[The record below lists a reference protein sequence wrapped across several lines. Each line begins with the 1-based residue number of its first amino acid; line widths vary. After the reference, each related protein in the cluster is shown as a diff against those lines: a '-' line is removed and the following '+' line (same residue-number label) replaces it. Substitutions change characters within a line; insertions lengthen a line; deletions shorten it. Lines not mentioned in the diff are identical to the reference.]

1 MRYGIIYPPRASMRS
16 GYFPDE
22 NKTLYQCVEEAR
34 KANPD
39 YATADEETIFKEAF
53 FSEGFEKFMTNIGTG
68 ATGYTQTDFV
78 DFAKFLNL
86 TGESI
91 YDDNANRFVAIT
103 DVKKYARH
111 VKAWGLQNA
120 QKWIAKWLATKEILQ
135 PTGEIGGLET
145 ITETT
150 TKTGNNTSKTTHDV
164 TKKDSEEN
172 SGTNS
177 STASLEN
184 SKTDTEQSNDF
195 PVYATGG
202 TASTGYASG
211 TRKLESTGAS
221 EGTTT
226 GTASGTRVVDS
237 TDKGTNDR
245 ADTINESEKHTYE
258 HSNSY
263 TKDDTATLQELYAN
277 KVQNLSKEI
286 ANSYGQFFN
295 GDLLA
300 YQL

>member
-16 GYFPDE
+16 GYYPDE
-22 NKTLYQCVEEAR
+22 NKTLYQCVEEVR
-34 KANPD
+34 KTNPD
-39 YATADEETIFKEAF
+39 YDSTDEETIFHDSF
-53 FSEGFEKFMTNIGTG
+53 FIEGFARFIQTIGAGMTSYSEDEYSDFML
-68 ATGYTQTDFV
+68 
-78 DFAKFLNL
+78 KFLPPVA
-86 TGESI
+86 ESI
-91 YDDNANRFVAIT
+91 YADNADRFVAIV
-103 DVKKYARH
+103 DVKRYAQH

-120 QKWIAKWLATKEILQ
+120 QKWFAKWQATKTILE

-150 TKTGNNTSKTTHDV
+150 TKTGNNTSKSSHDV
-164 TKKDSEEN
+164 TKKDSEQN
-172 SGTNS
+172 NGTNS
-177 STASLEN
+177 TTANLSN
-184 SKTDTEQSNDF
+184 SKTDKEESNDF
-195 PVYATGG
+195 PVYASGA
-202 TASTGYASG
+202 ASGYASG
-211 TRKLESTGAS
+211 ARKLESTGTS

-226 GTASGTRVVDS
+226 GTASGTRVLDS

-245 ADTINESEKHTYE
+245 ADTINESVKHTYE

-286 ANSYGQFFN
+286 ADSYGQFFN

>member
-16 GYFPDE
+16 GYYPDE
-22 NKTLYQCVEEAR
+22 NKTLYQCVEEIR
-34 KANPD
+34 KTNPD
-39 YATADEETIFKEAF
+39 YDNVDEETIFHDSF
-53 FSEGFEKFMTNIGTG
+53 FIEGFARFIHTIGAG
-68 ATGYTQTDFV
+68 MTGYTENEYLDFML
-78 DFAKFLNL
+78 KFLSPVA
-86 TGESI
+86 ESI
-91 YDDNANRFVAIT
+91 YADNADRFVAIV
-103 DVKKYARH
+103 DIKKYAQH

-120 QKWIAKWLATKEILQ
+120 QKWFAKWQATKKILQ
-135 PTGEIGGLET
+135 PTGEMFALDS

-150 TKTGNNTSKTTHDV
+150 TKTGNNTSKVTHDV
-164 TKKDSEEN
+164 TKKDSEQN
-172 SGTNS
+172 NGTNS
-177 STASLEN
+177 TTANLSN
-184 SKTDTEQSNDF
+184 SKTDKEESNDF
-195 PVYATGG
+195 PVYASGA
-202 TASTGYASG
+202 ASGYASG

-226 GTASGTRVVDS
+226 GTASGTRVLDT

-245 ADTINESEKHTYE
+245 ADTINESEKRTYE
-258 HSNSY
+258 HSNNY

>member
-16 GYFPDE
+16 GYYPDE
-22 NKTLYQCVEEAR
+22 NKTLYQCVEEVR

-39 YATADEETIFKEAF
+39 YDNTDEETIFKEAF
-53 FSEGFEKFMTNIGTG
+53 FNEGFEKFTQTIGTG
-68 ATGYTQTDFV
+68 MTGYTQTDFA
-78 DFAKFLNL
+78 DFAKFLQPVA
-86 TGESI
+86 ESI
-91 YDDNANRFVAIT
+91 YADNADRFVAIV
-103 DVKKYARH
+103 DVKRYAQH

-120 QKWIAKWLATKEILQ
+120 QKWFAKWQATKTILQ
-135 PTGEIGGLET
+135 LTGEIGGLET

-150 TKTGNNTSKTTHDV
+150 TKTGNNTSKISHDV
-164 TKKDSEEN
+164 TKKDSEQN
-172 SGTNS
+172 NGTNS
-177 STASLEN
+177 TTANLSN
-184 SKTDTEQSNDF
+184 SKTDKEESNDF
-195 PVYATGG
+195 PVYASGA
-202 TASTGYASG
+202 ASGYASG
-211 TRKLESTGAS
+211 TRKLESTGTS

-226 GTASGTRVVDS
+226 GTASGTRVLDS

-245 ADTINESEKHTYE
+245 ADTINESEKRTYE
-258 HSNSY
+258 HSNNY

-286 ANSYGQFFN
+286 ADSYGQFFN

>member
-16 GYFPDE
+16 GYYPDE
-22 NKTLYQCVEEAR
+22 NKTLYQCVEEVR
-34 KANPD
+34 KTNPD
-39 YATADEETIFKEAF
+39 YDNTDEETIFRDSF
-53 FSEGFEKFMTNIGTG
+53 FTEGFARFIQTIGTG
-68 ATGYTQTDFV
+68 MTGYAENDFV
-78 DFAKFLNL
+78 GFAKFLQPVA
-86 TGESI
+86 ESI
-91 YDDNANRFVAIT
+91 YADNADRFVAIV
-103 DVKKYARH
+103 DVKRYARH

-120 QKWIAKWLATKEILQ
+120 QKWFAKWQATKTILQ
-135 PTGEIGGLET
+135 PSGEIGGLDT

-150 TKTGNNTSKTTHDV
+150 TKTGNNTSKTSHDV
-164 TKKDSEEN
+164 TKKDSEQN
-172 SGTNS
+172 NGTNS
-177 STASLEN
+177 TTANLSN
-184 SKTDTEQSNDF
+184 SKTDKEESNDF
-195 PVYATGG
+195 PVYASGA
-202 TASTGYASG
+202 ASGYASG
-211 TRKLESTGAS
+211 TRKLESTGTS

-226 GTASGTRVVDS
+226 GTASGTRVLDS

-245 ADTINESEKHTYE
+245 ADTINESEKRTYE

-286 ANSYGQFFN
+286 ADSYGQFFN

>member
-16 GYFPDE
+16 GYYPDE
-22 NKTLYQCVEEAR
+22 NKTLYQCVEEVR
-34 KANPD
+34 KTNPD
-39 YATADEETIFKEAF
+39 YDNTDEETIFRDSF
-53 FSEGFEKFMTNIGTG
+53 FIEGFARFIQTIGAG
-68 ATGYTQTDFV
+68 MTGYTENEYSDFML
-78 DFAKFLNL
+78 KFLPPVA
-86 TGESI
+86 ESI
-91 YDDNANRFVAIT
+91 YADNADRFVAIV
-103 DVKKYARH
+103 DVKRYARH

-120 QKWIAKWLATKEILQ
+120 QKWFAKWQATKTILQ
-135 PTGEIGGLET
+135 PAGEIGGLET

-150 TKTGNNTSKTTHDV
+150 TKTGNNTSKSSHDI
-164 TKKDSEEN
+164 TKKDSEQN
-172 SGTNS
+172 NGTNS
-177 STASLEN
+177 TTANLSN
-184 SKTDTEQSNDF
+184 SKTDKEESNDF
-195 PVYATGG
+195 PVYASGA
-202 TASTGYASG
+202 ASGYASG
-211 TRKLESTGAS
+211 TRKLESTGTS

-226 GTASGTRVVDS
+226 GTANGTRVLDS

-245 ADTINESEKHTYE
+245 ADTINESEKRTYE

-286 ANSYGQFFN
+286 ADSYGQFFN